1 MNRVLCHSE
10 FLPESASLYIS
21 TDSSKQYQIIYVF
34 YDLSKEISPGRLNPT
49 KRVGWTW
56 KGTYFLHDSRRND
69 ELSWSQ
75 IIGRIYLQ
83 KENFQKGLYDA
94 MSSGQDV
101 HTRSG
106 FMTTWEEVS
115 PGKIRVKA
123 VHQDHSKWVT
133 LDIASQDRLVGP
145 DSFTLLRLTF
155 NPKEGKVLSMK
166 DQLTKI
172 KAPLFRKLPDLCKW
186 KILGFLHDSEAE
198 KLLNYI
204 FSSSSAPQKELEEW
218 TPRDV
223 HRFCG
228 RKSTMCSMLSEAFDD
243 VPLDGS
249 NVKNISKAVLSTQ
262 LGSLGYASSA
272 IRPIIETIDI
282 LRVNFNLPTWFA

>member
-1 MNRVLCHSE
+1 M
-10 FLPESASLYIS
+10 
-21 TDSSKQYQIIYVF
+21 K
-34 YDLSKEISPGRLNPT
+34 
-49 KRVGWTW
+49 
-56 KGTYFLHDSRRND
+56 
-69 ELSWSQ
+69 
-75 IIGRIYLQ
+75 
-83 KENFQKGLYDA
+83 
-94 MSSGQDV
+94 SGQDV

-123 VHQDHSKWVT
+123 VHQGHSKWLT

-145 DSFTLLRLTF
+145 DSFTLLRLRF
-155 NPKEGKVLSMK
+155 DPREGKVLSLNN
-166 DQLTKI
+166 QLTQI
-172 KAPLFRKLPDLCKW
+172 KAPLFRNLPDLCKW
-186 KILGFLHDSEAE
+186 TISGFLHDSEAQ
-198 KLLNYI
+198 KLLKYI
-204 FSSSSAPQKELEEW
+204 FSPSSAPQKELEEW

-249 NVKNISKAVLSTQ
+249 NVKNISKAALSTQ

-272 IRPIIETIDI
+272 IRPIIENIDI
-282 LRVNFNLPTWFA
+282 LRVHFNLRTWFA